1 MVTATPSD
9 PLKPS
14 VAHSVDP
21 RIPRFGQV
29 LTATGLLVGIVLGIP
44 ALIYIVTA
52 ALLIPPATRWRYDPY
67 VLVWRTV
74 LHSRVGDPE
83 AVEPA
88 APHRFAKL
96 LGVVGTVTA
105 SVLLALG
112 YTTVGYSIAGLVAI
126 AAGLA
131 GLTGLCIGC
140 HLYSQVTFFE
150 RHSFV

>member
-1 MVTATPSD
+1 MVTTTRSD
-9 PLKPS
+9 PPGGP
-14 VAHSVDP
+14 SVDP

-29 LTATGLLVGIVLGIP
+29 LTATGLLIGVALGIP
-44 ALIYIVTA
+44 ALIYLVMA

-67 VLVWRTV
+67 VVLWRTV
-74 LHSRVGDPE
+74 LHSRVGDPQ
-83 AVEPA
+83 ALEPA

-96 LGVVGTVTA
+96 LGALGTVTA
-105 SVLLALG
+105 SVLLVLG
-112 YTTVGYSIAGLVAI
+112 YTTVGFGIAGLVAI

-140 HLYSQVTFFE
+140 RLYTQVTFFK

>member
-1 MVTATPSD
+1 MVTTTRSD
-9 PLKPS
+9 PPGGP
-14 VAHSVDP
+14 SVDP

-29 LTATGLLVGIVLGIP
+29 LTATGLLVGIALGLP
-44 ALIYIVTA
+44 ALIYLVMA
-52 ALLIPPATRWRYDPY
+52 ALVIPPATRWTYDPY
-67 VLVWRTV
+67 VVLWRTV
-74 LHSRVGDPE
+74 LHSRVGDPQ
-83 AVEPA
+83 ALEPA

-96 LGVVGTVTA
+96 LGALGTVTA

-140 HLYSQVTFFE
+140 HLYTQVTFFK